1 MKTITL
7 LNEKGGVGKTS
18 MSVHIAAG
26 LAIRGKRVV
35 LFDADA
41 QANASMMLGFDPAS
55 SLSDLLLRDAN
66 FNDAL
71 VRVPP
76 QAYKP
81 DNMHGGGDLLL
92 VRSDVSIR
100 NIANQLSDSGIVR
113 ERVQDLD
120 GWADV
125 VIFDTAPTPSL
136 FHSLIYMATDSVI
149 CPTSCD
155 QLSLAGLENSVRR
168 VQQVQQARDIRL
180 TGIIPTLY
188 RSKTA
193 LHHYNHT
200 VLKEQ
205 YGGLVWPPIA
215 QRIVWAEASQMRQT
229 VFAYEPTGYA
239 AQEMWRIVGLVEA
252 TL

>member
-41 QANASMMLGFDPAS
+41 QANATMMLGFDPAS
-55 SLSDLLLRDAN
+55 SMSDLLVHDAN
-66 FNDAL
+66 FNDVL

-76 QAYKP
+76 QVYQPEGQQVA
-81 DNMHGGGDLLL
+81 GDLLL

-100 NIANQLSDSGIVR
+100 NIASQLGNSVAVR
-113 ERVQDLD
+113 DRVKDLE

-125 VIFDTAPTPSL
+125 IIFDTAPTPSL
-136 FHSLIYMATDSVI
+136 FHSLIYLATDIVL
-149 CPTSCD
+149 CPTICD
-155 QLSLAGLENSVRR
+155 QLSMAGLENSVIRI
-168 VQQVQQARDIRL
+168 QQVQQAKTIQL
-180 TGIIPTLY
+180 GGIIPTMH

-193 LHHYNHT
+193 LHHYNLT
-200 VLKEQ
+200 VLKDR
-205 YGGLVWPPIA
+205 YGGLVWPPVA
-215 QRIVWAEASQMRQT
+215 QRIVWAEASQMRQSI
-229 VFAYEPTGYA
+229 FAYEPGGSA
-239 AQEMWRIVGLVEA
+239 AAEMWRIVGLVE
-252 TL
+252 TIL